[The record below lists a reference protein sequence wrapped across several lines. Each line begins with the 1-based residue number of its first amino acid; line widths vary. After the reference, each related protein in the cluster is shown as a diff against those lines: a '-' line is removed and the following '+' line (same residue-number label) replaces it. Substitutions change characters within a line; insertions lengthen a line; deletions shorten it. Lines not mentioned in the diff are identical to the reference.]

1 MIYRMCPHLY
11 SIKSRLTIGRRLP
24 TGPTPARLGRSL
36 TVAALSGGSKAS
48 ILRQEFADAG
58 PLRHHPRDAQI
69 HTFERLRQVARGA
82 IVLGYQRVEIIAQLF
97 SRFGIA
103 EISAHIR
110 QAGAEAETENARV
123 ALHELV
129 EVRIHKL
136 EGQLARGRGTLSTEQ
151 QQESV
156 NQFHSAGE
164 HLLHSGLNRGGV
176 AEIGHGA
183 EQAALILPILR
194 LFELGQ
200 KTLE

>member
-1 MIYRMCPHLY
+1 M
-11 SIKSRLTIGRRLP
+11 SRRPVSQLP
-24 TGPTPARLGRSL
+24 TPLPVFWLDGDPGEVPKRTPLL
-36 TVAALSGGSKAS
+36 S

-58 PLRHHPRDAQI
+58 PLRHHARDAQI

-82 IVLGYQRVEIIAQLF
+82 IVLSYQRVEIIAQLF

-103 EISAHIR
+103 EISAHVR

-129 EVRIHKL
+129 EVRLHKL
-136 EGQLARGRGTLSTEQ
+136 EWQLARGRGTLPTEQ

-200 KTLE
+200 KTLEEGQVAIIGRA